1 MIEKSSG
8 GVDRNGRHSDQG
20 RIYQLDLLRAGELKE
35 HIARLESAINNMSEG
50 LIMFDA
56 EERVV
61 VCNDFYVE
69 MYGLSRDVAKPGCLL
84 TDLLRH
90 RVETGGNLGNL
101 DAEQYRVELLRGL
114 AEGHVMSLIVKTAQG
129 REVLVKNTPMAS
141 GGWVATHEDITERRR
156 AEAQIAQLAHYDAL
170 TGLCNRSRFQEELQH
185 VETRVKRGECFALFC
200 LDLDRFKEVNDS
212 LGHPVGDLLLKAVA
226 SRLRDCV
233 RESDVVARLGG
244 DEFAILQVGACLP
257 TDATALASRLIESI
271 SIPYE
276 LMSHQVTVGASVGI
290 ALAPDDAL
298 DPDAL
303 LRSADTALYR
313 AKADGR
319 NLYRFFEPEMDARM
333 QARRSLEIDLRQ
345 AIVAGE
351 FELLYQPTVSVRTQK
366 ISGFEALLR
375 WQSPTR
381 GLLVP
386 ADFISIAEETGL
398 IIPLGKWVLRKA
410 CMDAV
415 EWPGEVHIAV
425 NLSSVQFMD
434 KQLIPTVMSALAA
447 SGLSAGRLELEI
459 TESVLLHDTEATLGV
474 LQKLRAIGVRIAMD
488 DFGTGYS
495 SLGYLRKFPFDKI
508 KIDQTFIRDMSER
521 DVSLAI
527 VRAIVAMSSSLSIET
542 TAEGVETHQ
551 QLERLENEGCTEA
564 QGYLFSAPRSAADV
578 KTWLA
583 AFAPAAGDGKPLG
596 RFGGE

>member
-1 MIEKSSG
+1 MIEKFPGSAE
-8 GVDRNGRHSDQG
+8 RNGG
-20 RIYQLDLLRAGELKE
+20 RSGRDSAYQLDLLSAAQLRE

-50 LIMFDA
+50 LLMFDA

-61 VCNDFYVE
+61 VCNNFYVE
-69 MYGLSRDVAKPGCLL
+69 MYGLSRDVVKPGCLL
-84 TDLLRH
+84 IDLLRH
-90 RVETGGNLGNL
+90 RIETGGNLNM
-101 DAEQYRVELLRGL
+101 DPEQYRVELLRRL
-114 AEGHVMSLIVKTAQG
+114 AQGHVASLIVKTAQG

-170 TGLCNRSRFQEELQH
+170 TGLCNRSRFQEELQQ
-185 VETRVKRGECFALFC
+185 VEMRVKRGECFALFC

-212 LGHPVGDLLLKAVA
+212 LGHPIGDLLLKAVA

-244 DEFAILQVGACLP
+244 DEFAILQIGTSQP
-257 TDATALASRLIESI
+257 SEATALASRLVESI

-276 LMSHQVTVGASVGI
+276 LMSHQVTVGVSVGI
-290 ALAPDDAL
+290 ALAPGDAL

-319 NLYRFFEPEMDARM
+319 NLYRFFEAEMDARM
-333 QARRSLEIDLRQ
+333 QARRSLEIDLRK

-351 FELLYQPTVSVRTQK
+351 FDLLYQPTVGVRTQK

-398 IIPLGKWVLRKA
+398 IVPLGNWVLRQA
-410 CMDAV
+410 CMDAAG
-415 EWPGEVHIAV
+415 WPGEVNIAV
-425 NLSSVQFMD
+425 NLSLVQFED
-434 KQLIPTVMSALAA
+434 KQLIPTIVSALAA

-459 TESVLLHDTEATLGV
+459 TEAVLLQDAEAV
-474 LQKLRAIGVRIAMD
+474 LAMLRKLRAIGVRIAMD

-508 KIDQTFIRDMSER
+508 KIDQSFIRDMSHR

-527 VRAIVAMSSSLSIET
+527 VRAIVSMSSSLSIEV

-551 QLERLENEGCTEA
+551 QLERLKDTRHIKRFDF
-564 QGYLFSAPRSAADV
+564 QMI
-578 KTWLA
+578 
-583 AFAPAAGDGKPLG
+583 AGG
-596 RFGGE
+596 